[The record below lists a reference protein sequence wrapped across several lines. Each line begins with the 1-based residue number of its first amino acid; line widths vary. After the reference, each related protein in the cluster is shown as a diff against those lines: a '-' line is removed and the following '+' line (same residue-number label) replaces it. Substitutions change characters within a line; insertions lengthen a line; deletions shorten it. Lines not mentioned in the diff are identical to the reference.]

1 MADLD
6 RVPCCENSTRPFA
19 PHIFDEC
26 LPHSISSLYA
36 TPREMFVP
44 GVAGPK
50 FRQTVDNNFQN
61 RNNNSSANNQQM
73 VVPSEPAHFHHHH
86 EKNHSDQGPPLV
98 AAMIVEFDSTQANT
112 KAYGE
117 VRSFVDQVEQ
127 WLADQLK
134 KAPNGMK
141 GAFFISELDFYD
153 LQDTLSRGTWAAICM
168 SMVIALVVLFLVT
181 CNVLVS
187 VFAILTVTL
196 TICTTVAVLVLL
208 GWELNVLES
217 VAVSTAI
224 GLAVD
229 FSLHYGVHYQMAPER
244 TRISATRFALSRMVG
259 PTAMAALTTAAAG
272 VFMLP
277 SDVLAY
283 IQIGVFLVVVM
294 TTSWF
299 YSTFFLMSLL
309 YVMGP
314 QYGFGQFRCCWS
326 LRRRRR
332 SGGGG
337 SGRGDGGGGG
347 GGLGIGGVGGNGLGG
362 GGNAHKV
369 MDNSVLSHNPVS
381 EQLLSASS
389 SAAGEMAG
397 SESHE
402 LDSLTSNSVVK
413 APSHMECSRPIN
425 FDRAFKKAAPQI
437 ERSPTTSAT
446 IVLPDDS

>member
-6 RVPCCENSTRPFA
+6 RFPCCENSTRPFA

-36 TPREMFVP
+36 TPREMFIP

-50 FRQTVDNNFQN
+50 FRQQQQHIQTVDNNSSSSSS
-61 RNNNSSANNQQM
+61 NNAQ
-73 VVPSEPAHFHHHH
+73 VVPNAPPNPKRH
-86 EKNHSDQGPPLV
+86 GPPLV
-98 AAMIVEFDSTQANT
+98 GALIVEFDSVQANT

-117 VRSFVDQVEQ
+117 VRAFVAQVEQ
-127 WLADQLK
+127 WLDEQML
-134 KAPNGMK
+134 KAPPHMK
-141 GAFFISELDFYD
+141 GAFFVSELDFFD
-153 LQDTLSRGTWAAICM
+153 LQNTLSQGTWTAICM
-168 SMVIALVVLFLVT
+168 SMAIALVVLFLVT
-181 CNVLVS
+181 LNLLVS

-229 FSLHYGVHYQMAPER
+229 FSLHYGVHYQLAPER
-244 TRISATRFALSRMVG
+244 TRTAATRFALSRMIG
-259 PTAMAALTTAAAG
+259 PTLMAAVTTAAAG
-272 VFMLP
+272 AFMLP

-283 IQIGVFLVVVM
+283 IQIGLFLVIVM
-294 TTSWF
+294 TTSWV

-309 YVMGP
+309 CVAGP
-314 QYGFGQFRCCWS
+314 QFGFGQCRWPSLGCWWWWWWG
-326 LRRRRR
+326 RR
-332 SGGGG
+332 SRSSLSRRGGSGGGVGLGGGGG
-337 SGRGDGGGGG
+337 SGSG
-347 GGLGIGGVGGNGLGG
+347 
-362 GGNAHKV
+362 HKA
-369 MDNSVLSHNPVS
+369 MLENSVGLSNNPVS

-389 SAAGEMAG
+389 STAAGEMAG

-413 APSHMECSRPIN
+413 APSHEECSRPIN
-425 FDRAFKKAAPQI
+425 FDRAFKKHALGPF
-437 ERSPTTSAT
+437 EPSPTTSAT
-446 IVLPDDS
+446 MVLPDDS

>member
-6 RVPCCENSTRPFA
+6 RAPCCENSTRPYA

-36 TPREMFVP
+36 TPREMFIP

-50 FRQTVDNNFQN
+50 FRQIPLD
-61 RNNNSSANNQQM
+61 NNNSNNNNLLIQSSGDLNSPSTTKHHT
-73 VVPSEPAHFHHHH
+73 VAPSEPV
-86 EKNHSDQGPPLV
+86 NPRGNGPPPV
-98 AAMIVEFDSTQANT
+98 AAVIVEFDSAQSNT

-117 VRSFVDQVEQ
+117 VREFVAQVER
-127 WLADQLK
+127 WFNEQLQ
-134 KAPNGMK
+134 KAPQQMK
-141 GAFFISELDFYD
+141 NAFFVSELDFFD
-153 LQDTLSRGTWAAICM
+153 LQNTLSQGTWTAICV

-181 CNVLVS
+181 FNLLVS

-244 TRISATRFALSRMVG
+244 SRAAATRFALSRMVG

-283 IQIGVFLVVVM
+283 IQIGLFLVVVM
-294 TTSWF
+294 TTSWL
-299 YSTFFLMSLL
+299 YSTFFLMSVL

-314 QYGFGQFRCCWS
+314 QYGFGQFTWPS
-326 LRRRRR
+326 LGAGASRR
-332 SGGGG
+332 SRSGAGGGP
-337 SGRGDGGGGG
+337 
-347 GGLGIGGVGGNGLGG
+347 GLGGLGG
-362 GGNAHKV
+362 GAGHVHKV
-369 MDNSVLSHNPVS
+369 MESSGVSNNPVS

-402 LDSLTSNSVVK
+402 LDSLTSNSVIK
-413 APSHMECSRPIN
+413 APSRIECSRPIN
-425 FDRAFKKAAPQI
+425 FDRAFKKHTIAI
-437 ERSPTTSAT
+437 EPSPTTSAT
-446 IVLPDDS
+446 MVLPDDS

>member
-6 RVPCCENSTRPFA
+6 RFPCCENSTRPYA

-36 TPREMFVP
+36 TPREMFIP

-50 FRQTVDNNFQN
+50 FRTPPLQTEDNN
-61 RNNNSSANNQQM
+61 NNNSNSDNSLHSSKHSWKVAS
-73 VVPSEPAHFHHHH
+73 SEPMNPRSH
-86 EKNHSDQGPPLV
+86 GPPLV
-98 AAMIVEFDSTQANT
+98 AAMIVEFDSVQANT

-117 VRSFVDQVEQ
+117 VRAFVAQVEQ
-127 WLADQLK
+127 WLDGQLK
-134 KAPNGMK
+134 KAPPSMK
-141 GAFFISELDFYD
+141 GAFFVSELDFFD
-153 LQDTLSRGTWAAICM
+153 LQNTLSQGTWTAICM
-168 SMVIALVVLFLVT
+168 SMVISLVVLFLVT
-181 CNVLVS
+181 CNFLVS

-196 TICTTVAVLVLL
+196 TICSTVAVLVLM

-229 FSLHYGVHYQMAPER
+229 FSLHYGVHYQLAPER
-244 TRISATRFALSRMVG
+244 TRVAATRFALSRMIG
-259 PTAMAALTTAAAG
+259 PTLMAAVTTAAAG

-294 TTSWF
+294 TTSWL

-309 YVMGP
+309 YAMGP
-314 QYGFGQFRCCWS
+314 QYGFGQFHWPVWLCCGCGWG
-326 LRRRRR
+326 RRALARA
-332 SGGGG
+332 GE
-337 SGRGDGGGGG
+337 
-347 GGLGIGGVGGNGLGG
+347 GGVGGVGVGTG
-362 GGNAHKV
+362 VHKV
-369 MDNSVLSHNPVS
+369 MMLESSVLSNNPVS

-389 SAAGEMAG
+389 SAAGEGG

-402 LDSLTSNSVVK
+402 LDSLTS
-413 APSHMECSRPIN
+413 HIECSRPIN
-425 FDRAFKKAAPQI
+425 FDRAFKKQTTQI
-437 ERSPTTSAT
+437 EPSPSGTM
-446 IVLPDDS
+446 VLPPEDATW

>member
-6 RVPCCENSTRPFA
+6 RAPCCENSTRPFA

-50 FRQTVDNNFQN
+50 FRQTVDNNFLN
-61 RNNNSSANNQQM
+61 RNKTSTNQL
-73 VVPSEPAHFHHHH
+73 VVPNEPAHYHHHH
-86 EKNHSDQGPPLV
+86 SPHQKENYSSPGPPLV

-117 VRSFVDQVEQ
+117 VRGFVDQVEQ
-127 WLADQLK
+127 WLAEQLK
-134 KAPNGMK
+134 KAPHGMK

-153 LQDTLSRGTWAAICM
+153 LQDTLSQGTWTAICM

-181 CNVLVS
+181 GNVLLS
-187 VFAILTVTL
+187 LFAILTVTL
-196 TICTTVAVLVLL
+196 TICTTVAVLVLF

-229 FSLHYGVHYQMAPER
+229 FSLHYGVHYQMAPDR
-244 TRISATRFALSRMVG
+244 TRVMATRFALSRMAG

-326 LRRRRR
+326 FGRGRR
-332 SGGGG
+332 GGAGA
-337 SGRGDGGGGG
+337 SGRGDVGGGGG
-347 GGLGIGGVGGNGLGG
+347 GGISGGGGGNGLGG
-362 GGNAHKV
+362 CNAHKV

-413 APSHMECSRPIN
+413 APSQIECTRPIN
-425 FDRAFKKAAPQI
+425 FDRAFKKHTAPI
-437 ERSPTTSAT
+437 EPSPTTSAT
-446 IVLPDDS
+446 IVLPDS